1 MRISFSGAACT
12 GKTTT
17 INAFLNRWTG
27 YKKPEKSY
35 RDLIV
40 GNNHSKKTDKK
51 IQLNILNFMAEQQ
64 KQYTPHDKIV
74 YDRCPLDNIVYSI
87 WANDKGRKGFT
98 DKFIS
103 ECVEIVKE
111 SMRSLDVIFLM
122 TRDLMG
128 PIQKDGKREDDPL
141 YIMETDNIFKAIH
154 KQLQTT
160 GASPFFPHNDSPAII
175 EIHGTVEERLAQIA
189 LYVNEEGDMYDET
202 QSLVNVDEIV
212 KMESLLREQKG
223 IQQREKGILP
233 NK

>member
-17 INAFLNRWTG
+17 INAFLNRWTN

-35 RDLIV
+35 RDLII

-51 IQLNILNFMAEQQ
+51 IQFSILKFMSDQQ
-64 KQYTPHDKIV
+64 KNYTLHDKIV
-74 YDRCPLDNIVYSI
+74 FDRCPLDNIVYSM
-87 WANDKGRKGFT
+87 WANEKGKKGFT

-103 ECVEIVKE
+103 ECVEIVRE
-111 SMRSLDVIFLM
+111 SMRHLDIIFLM

-128 PIQKDGKREDDPL
+128 PIESDGKREADPV
-141 YIMETDNIFKAIH
+141 YIMETDNIFKAIN
-154 KQLQTT
+154 KQLQST
-160 GASPFFPHNDSPAII
+160 GTSPFFPANDSPAII

-189 LYVNEEGDMYDET
+189 LYVNEDGDMYDEK

-212 KMESLLREQKG
+212 KMETLLREQKQ